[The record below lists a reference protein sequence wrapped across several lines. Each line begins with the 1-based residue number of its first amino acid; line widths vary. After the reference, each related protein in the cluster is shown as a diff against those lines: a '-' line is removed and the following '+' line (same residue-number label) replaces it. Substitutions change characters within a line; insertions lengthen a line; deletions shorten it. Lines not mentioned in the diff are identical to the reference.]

1 MKFSV
6 KSLPNSR
13 LSSRIT
19 GVCVGSIWLLTM
31 GISPLPSLAG
41 NSSAK
46 SQPIKAAVVPPSPP
60 SLLAQPTESDYLL
73 GPGDRL
79 RMDIYQVEEF
89 SKNEYQVLVDG
100 TLSFHLI
107 GVIKVQ
113 GMTLPQLTAVLNQ
126 KYAKYIKRP
135 LITIGLIQPRPLT
148 ITLAGEVNSPGS
160 YTLPIA
166 QGQKFPTVTDIIQQ
180 AGGLTPSASASNI
193 LVKRTSTPG
202 DPQILTVNLWDLL
215 QKGNSSQNIT
225 LRDGDTIIVASET
238 NSDPAQIRQLV
249 DANFGIRF
257 DSEINVAVVGEVFR
271 PGAYKLTPARTASNS
286 SEVGGAGGAGA
297 VTGAVSKEG
306 VRQPVRLTQALQEAG
321 GIKPIADIR
330 SIEVRRQNRS
340 GKEELITVDLWQL
353 LEQGNLDKD
362 IVLQNGDTISVA
374 QAKNQTA
381 EQFDTLAT
389 ANFAPKSIR
398 VNIVGEVKSP
408 GVRELP
414 PNTTLNQG
422 LLAGGGFDTRRAD
435 QSNVELVRLNPNGT
449 VTKMTIQ
456 PNFGEGINEKNNPT
470 LRNNDVILVNT
481 SALASTTDTIGTIF
495 SPLGAILGGG
505 ALSVINLLTN

>member
-1 MKFSV
+1 MNFLVKFS
-6 KSLPNSR
+6 SASR
-13 LSSRIT
+13 ISSRI
-19 GVCVGSIWLLTM
+19 VSVSVGSLWLLTI
-31 GISPLPSLAG
+31 GFCPLPTLAG
-41 NSSAK
+41 NSPAK
-46 SQPIKAAVVPPSPP
+46 AKPITAAIPPSPP
-60 SLLAQPTESDYLL
+60 SLSAQPTESDYIL

-89 SKNEYQVLVDG
+89 SKTEYQVLVDG
-100 TLSFHLI
+100 TLSFPLV

-113 GMTLPQLTAVLNQ
+113 GMSIPQLTNVLNKQ
-126 KYAKYIKRP
+126 YSKYIKRP
-135 LITIGLIQPRPLT
+135 IITIGLLQPRPLT

-160 YTLPIA
+160 YTIPIA
-166 QGQKFPTVTDIIQQ
+166 LGQKFPTVTDIIQQ
-180 AGGLTPSASASNI
+180 AGGLTPSANVSNI
-193 LVKRTSTPG
+193 TVKRTNTQGQPE
-202 DPQILTVNLWDLL
+202 ILTLNLWELL
-215 QKGNSSQNIT
+215 QEGNSSQNIT
-225 LRDGDTIIVASET
+225 LRDGDILIIASET
-238 NSDPAQIRQLV
+238 ETNPDQVRQLV

-257 DSEINVAVVGEVFR
+257 DSEINVAVVGEVVR
-271 PGAYKLTPARTASNS
+271 PGAYKLSPSKSASNS
-286 SEVGGAGGAGA
+286 EEVGGSGGGVSGA
-297 VTGAVSKEG
+297 SAKEG
-306 VRQPVRLTQALQEAG
+306 IRQPVRLTQALQEAG

-330 SIEVRRQNRS
+330 KIEVRRQNRS
-340 GKEELITVDLWQL
+340 GKEELITVNLWEL
-353 LEQGNLDKD
+353 LEQGDLDKD
-362 IVLQNGDTISVA
+362 LVLQNGDTIAVA
-374 QAKNQTA
+374 QAVNQTA

-408 GVRELP
+408 GVRDLP

-470 LRNNDVILVNT
+470 LRDNDVILVNT
-481 SALASTTDTIGTIF
+481 SALASTTDTIGTVF

-505 ALSVINLLTN
+505 LFSIINLLN